1 MKKIMIMVSAVVI
14 GTIAQA
20 ASVTWN
26 ATAVSTTLPDGSVA
40 NGVIAYL
47 FEGSLDTAALDSA
60 LKAGTW
66 DATAE
71 SGYLYTKNTT
81 SAGAIMQTKI
91 GSFENETVT
100 FSMVIFDAATIAEA
114 GHYKYAEVKDVV
126 FTTANKTAAFA
137 TPLQSATWQAVP
149 EPTSGLL
156 MLVGLAGLALRRK
169 RA

>member
-1 MKKIMIMVSAVVI
+1 MKKIIIMVSAVVI
-14 GTIAQA
+14 GAIAQA

-26 ATAVSTTLPDGSVA
+26 ATAASTILPDGSTA

-47 FEGSLDTAALDSA
+47 FEGSLDMATLDAAI
-60 LKAGTW
+60 KAGTW

-71 SGYLYTKNTT
+71 TGYLYTKNTS

-91 GSFENETVT
+91 GTFENETVT
-100 FSMVIFDAATIAEA
+100 FSMVIFDAATVADA
-114 GHYKYAEVKDVV
+114 GFYKYAEVRDVT

-137 TPLQSATWQAVP
+137 SSLQSATWQAVP

-156 MLVGLAGLALRRK
+156 MLVGVAGLALRR
-169 RA
+169 RRS